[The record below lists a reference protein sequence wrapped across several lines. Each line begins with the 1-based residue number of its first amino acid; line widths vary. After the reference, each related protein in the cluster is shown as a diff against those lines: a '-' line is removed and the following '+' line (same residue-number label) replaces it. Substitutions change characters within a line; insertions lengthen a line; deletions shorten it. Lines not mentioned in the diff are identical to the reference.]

1 MHRATEILRRG
12 GLLGPLALGVAVTA
26 GAALIALAA
35 GWQAAGV
42 LAVVAIVALTAC
54 VLALGRMLR
63 VTAGEDGGSQP
74 ELAHPDER
82 TRRILDR
89 AHDAYIAIDGAG
101 RVREWNS
108 AAETMF
114 GWRWEEAVG
123 RVLAELIIPEHLRER
138 HQQGIERYLE
148 TGQGR
153 AITLRRELF
162 ALHRDGSEVP
172 VEVSVTAI
180 ESEGEVVFHGFVRDI
195 TERMLLEAEHAKAE
209 ARAERATRVDAV
221 TKLPTRLAW
230 GEELVWELS
239 RAARTRQPLCVA
251 LVDLDQFGAYTE
263 AHGDRPGERLLRRVG
278 SAWRLAV
285 RGSDVLSRYDGD
297 RFAVL
302 LPDCPLS
309 EARTVIERLR
319 HAMPEGHTISAGI
332 AEWDRHEEADA
343 LIDRAEFALHRRA
356 RDGRDRIATAA

>member
-1 MHRATEILRRG
+1 MRRATEILRG
-12 GLLGPLALGVAVTA
+12 EGVIGPLAAAVAVTA
-26 GAALIALAA
+26 AAALIALAA
-35 GWQAAGV
+35 GWEAARS
-42 LAVVAIVALTAC
+42 LAVVAIVGLSAC
-54 VLALGRMLR
+54 VVALGLALRAAAGRDG
-63 VTAGEDGGSQP
+63 AGQSAP
-74 ELAHPDER
+74 ARPDER

-89 AHDAYIAIDGAG
+89 AHEAYIAIDGAG

-138 HQQGIERYLE
+138 HQEGIERYLE

-153 AITLRRELF
+153 AIAPRRELY

-172 VEVSVTAI
+172 VELSVTAI
-180 ESEGEVVFHGFVRDI
+180 ESEGEVLFHGFVRDI
-195 TERMLLEAEHAKAE
+195 TERKLLEAEQAKAE
-209 ARAERATRVDAV
+209 ARVERTTRVDVV

-239 RAARTRQPLCVA
+239 RAARTHQRLCIA
-251 LVDLDQFGAYTE
+251 LVDLDQFAAYAQ
-263 AHGDRPGERLLRRVG
+263 AHGDRPGQRLLRRVG

-285 RGSDVLSRYDGD
+285 RGSDVLSRHDGH

-302 LPDCPLS
+302 LPDCPLN
-309 EARTVIERLR
+309 EATTVVERLR
-319 HAMPEGHTISAGI
+319 HAVPEGLTISAGI

-343 LIDRAEFALHRRA
+343 LIDRAEFALYRAA
-356 RDGRDRIATAA
+356 RDGRDRIVTAA